1 MKKLLGLIIFG
12 MLFCNVGIAKVL
24 DFKCSSYHKRE
35 VVSEPYKFTED
46 YDAKYIQHL
55 RLDTSN
61 KTMILFDDWNEDSN
75 EVIKIDKVTDNQ
87 YRSGDSWLEN
97 SKSFYFFNRYTGVL
111 VEHYKN
117 HSGKTKW
124 TYWYQCESTKQ
135 LY

>member
-1 MKKLLGLIIFG
+1 MFLGLF
-12 MLFCNVGIAKVL
+12 FCNVGFAKIL
-24 DFKCSSYHKRE
+24 DFKCSTYHKRE
-35 VVSEPYKFTED
+35 VISQPYKFTED

-61 KTMILFDDWNEDSN
+61 KTMILFNDWNEDSN

-87 YRSGDSWLEN
+87 YRSGDNWLEN
-97 SKSFYFFNRYTGVL
+97 SKRFYFFNRYTGVL

-117 HSGKTKW
+117 HSGKTEW
-124 TYWYQCESTKQ
+124 TYWFQCEPTRQ